1 MAVKD
6 HTLDEKII
14 KAAKEEFMLHGF
26 SKASLRQIAK
36 NAGLST
42 GALYTRYRNKDELF
56 ASLIQGMLQE
66 IGRQSEEVGRLYQ
79 EAGES
84 RNVNL
89 FLEAIRTEEEI
100 YRNLMFEHY
109 DDCILLFCKSEGS
122 KLWAMMEEKME
133 QKAKGTVEYF
143 KSLSKGEV
151 NTMGIELIMSEQL
164 HYYRKVL
171 QKGYD
176 KEKALKGMKE
186 VEGFLEA
193 GWKNFFEE
201 VLK

>member
-14 KAAKEEFMLHGF
+14 KAAKQEFLQHGF

-42 GALYTRYRNKDELF
+42 GALYTRYENKDELF
-56 ASLIQGMLQE
+56 ASLVKDMFAQ
-66 IGRQSEEVGRLYQ
+66 IGAKSEAVGKLYM
-79 EAGES
+79 EAGKS
-84 RNVNL
+84 RDVEK
-89 FLEAIRTEEEI
+89 FLEAIRSEEEI
-100 YRNLMFEHY
+100 YRNLMFEYY

-122 KLWAMMEEKME
+122 KLAAMMEEKME

-143 KSLSKGEV
+143 QSISKNEV
-151 NTMGIELIMSEQL
+151 DASGIELIMSEQL

-176 KEKALKGMKE
+176 REKALSCLKE
-186 VEGFLEA
+186 VERFLEA
-193 GWKNFFEE
+193 GWKNFFEQI
-201 VLK
+201 L